1 MPKFMEKEIS
11 ELYFPARRSNELYN
25 FHTHHELEQKS
36 CELRFATIKNLQI
49 LSSKKK
55 TKFRLT
61 FYQDTRMSGRGVQT
75 DLTRV
80 SVLKQRLL
88 EVLQVGHQLRNSGFY
103 S

>member
-1 MPKFMEKEIS
+1 MSYII
-11 ELYFPARRSNELYN
+11 

-36 CELRFATIKNLQI
+36 CELRFATIKNLRI
-49 LSSKKK
+49 LSSRKK
-55 TKFRLT
+55 TKFRLA
-61 FYQDTRMSGRGVQT
+61 FYQDTRMSGHGVQT

-88 EVLQVGHQLRNSGFY
+88 EVLQVGQQLRNNGFY